1 VTRIFALHDELSMRF
16 SLRFATSTVLAISAA
31 CRPSDSLER
40 IDDARLIA
48 ADRDSANWLTYGRT
62 YSEQRFSPLRQIN
75 DASVA
80 KLGLVWS
87 HELPTT
93 RGVEATPIV
102 LDGVIYTTSTWS
114 VVYAYDATT
123 GHQLWTYDPM
133 VDRSR
138 ARSICC
144 DAVNRGL
151 ALYRGKVYL
160 ATLDGRLIA
169 IDARSGRPV
178 WDVKTVDSSRPYA
191 ITGAPRI
198 AKGRVLIGNAGAEF
212 GVRGYVSA
220 YDATTGTLAWRVFTV
235 PGDPG
240 AGFESKALEAAA
252 KTWHGEYWKAGG
264 GGTPWDAI
272 VYDPDL
278 DLVYFGTGNGT
289 AWYRDLRSPGGGDNL
304 YLASILAVHAQT
316 GEYAWHY
323 QVTPGDNWDFDA
335 TQPLV
340 LADLPAAPRPRK
352 VIIQASKNGYLY
364 VLDRS
369 TGKLI
374 SATPF
379 VDGITWASRIDSVT
393 GRPVESPSAIAG
405 MNAVLVSPDPEG
417 AHNWQP
423 MAYDGAR
430 GVMYLGVRDN
440 TLRLHAPDAGWVSDV
455 TKWNLGNDVRYAG
468 ELVARAAAAPAPRG
482 ELVAW
487 DVAGRN
493 AKWRVALPVSQS
505 GGVLATAG
513 NLVFQ
518 GSGDGVFAAY
528 RATDGMPLWSFNA
541 GTGITA
547 APVTYLAHGVQYVTL
562 MVGWGGTQGLVNP
575 QNMGPVKPGF
585 GRILTF
591 AIGGEAKLTPTP
603 YGHAEAPVPAIR
615 LDTTA
620 AALQEGQL
628 LYSTYCVFCHGRNAI
643 AGATPDLRY
652 ATADVHARFQSI
664 VLDGARKA
672 LGMPAFGDKLNASQV
687 RAIEAY
693 ILSRAAA
700 ASVPASR

>member
-1 VTRIFALHDELSMRF
+1 MRLS
-16 SLRFATSTVLAISAA
+16 LLLASTTAFVLCVA
-31 CRPSDSLER
+31 CRSSESAER
-40 IDDARLIA
+40 VDDARLIA

-75 DASVA
+75 DATVS

-102 LDGVIYTTSTWS
+102 LDGVVYTTSTWN
-114 VVYAYDATT
+114 VVYAYDAAS
-123 GHQLWTYDPM
+123 GRQIWTYDPV

-138 ARSICC
+138 ARTICC

-151 ALYRGKVYL
+151 ALYRGKLYL

-169 IDARSGRPV
+169 LDARNGRPI
-178 WDVKTVDSSRPYA
+178 WDVKTIDQSQPYA

-198 AKGRVLIGNAGAEF
+198 AKGRVLIGNAGAEI

-220 YDATTGTLAWRVFTV
+220 FDCETGKLAWRVFTV
-235 PGDPG
+235 PGDPSR
-240 AGFESKALEAAA
+240 GFESKALEAAA

-264 GGTPWDAI
+264 GGTPWDTI
-272 VYDPDL
+272 VYDPDF
-278 DLVYFGTGNGT
+278 DLVYFGTGNGS

-340 LADLPAAPRPRK
+340 LADLTLGARPRK
-352 VIIQASKNGYLY
+352 VIMQASKNGFFY
-364 VLDRS
+364 VLDRT

-379 VDGITWASRIDSVT
+379 VDGITWANRIDSVT
-393 GRPVESPSAIAG
+393 GRPVESPTAFAG
-405 MNAVLVSPDPEG
+405 TNAVLVSPDPEG
-417 AHNWQP
+417 AHNWQS
-423 MAYDGAR
+423 MAFDGTS

-440 TLRLHAPDAGWVSDV
+440 TLRLHAPNAHWLNDV
-455 TKWNLGNDVRYAG
+455 TKMNMGDDVRYAG
-468 ELVARAAAAPAPRG
+468 RLVASVGAAPTPRG

-487 DVAGRN
+487 DVAQGH
-493 AKWRVALPVSQS
+493 AKWRVELPVSQS

-518 GSGDGVFAAY
+518 GRGDGLFAAY
-528 RATDGMPLWSFNA
+528 RATDGAPVWTFDA
-541 GTGITA
+541 GTGIIA

-562 MVGWGGTQGLVNP
+562 MVGWGGAQGLVNP
-575 QNMGPVKPGF
+575 SNMGPVKPGF
-585 GRILTF
+585 GRVLTF
-591 AIGGEAKLTPTP
+591 AIGGGAKLRPTP
-603 YGHAEAPVPAIR
+603 YGHSEPPVPAIR

-620 AALQEGQL
+620 AAVHEGQL
-628 LYSTYCVFCHGRNAI
+628 LYRTYCVFCHGRNAV
-643 AGATPDLRY
+643 AGALPDLRY
-652 ATADVHARFQSI
+652 ATADVHRQFELI
-664 VLDGARKA
+664 VLSGARKT
-672 LGMPAFGDKLNASQV
+672 LGMPAFGDKLNSSQV
-687 RAIEAY
+687 RAIQAY
-693 ILSRAAA
+693 ILSQAAA
-700 ASVPASR
+700 ASAPRSR